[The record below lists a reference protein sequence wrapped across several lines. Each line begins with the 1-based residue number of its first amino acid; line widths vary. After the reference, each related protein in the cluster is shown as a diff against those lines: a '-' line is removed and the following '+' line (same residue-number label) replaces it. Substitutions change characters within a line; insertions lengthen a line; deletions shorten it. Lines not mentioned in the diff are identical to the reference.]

1 MTRYRQTMTIIIDVV
16 ADNISEATD
25 LIQEE
30 YEQWDSALWWK
41 PTATEIVP
49 DDDKHFYPI
58 NEEW

>member
-1 MTRYRQTMTIIIDVV
+1 MTRYRQTMKITIDVV

-30 YEQWDSALWWK
+30 YEQWDSALLWH
-41 PTATEIVP
+41 PATTEIVP
-49 DDDKHFYPI
+49 DDDKNFFPI